1 MYHHVYSVTWNKLL
15 INLRSTT
22 VDCSLSVFVE
32 TTSASTFI
40 EYIARQASQQVYQDV
55 TLMPLTRVKQ
65 LSTPWMTWEAIIP
78 GQYCGGS
85 LFQGCLALSVAVY
98 GLGYYYHWVVKYW
111 WLHCNTILF
120 KWDEYYNTGCMHT
133 LILCIITAITQLH
146 TYKQPQH

>member
-65 LSTPWMTWEAIIP
+65 LSTP
-78 GQYCGGS
+78 
-85 LFQGCLALSVAVY
+85 
-98 GLGYYYHWVVKYW
+98 
-111 WLHCNTILF
+111 
-120 KWDEYYNTGCMHT
+120 
-133 LILCIITAITQLH
+133 
-146 TYKQPQH
+146 